1 MKTADALVCRQSFK
15 NGEPSRARTCDP
27 LIKSQLLYQLSY
39 RPSCDARKII
49 RAVGGVSSKH
59 TWLTRRCAF
68 TIRKELVDGVDEP
81 FDVGLGYECGGAGGE
96 RFAAVN
102 LVGVAGVKDARHSR
116 RNFH

>member
-49 RAVGGVSSKH
+49 RAVVGVSSKP
-59 TWLTRRCAF
+59 TGLSCRCAF
-68 TIRKELVDGVDEP
+68 TIRKKLVDGVDET
-81 FDVGLGYECGGAGGE
+81 FDIGLGDECRGARGQ
-96 RFAAVN
+96 RFAAV
-102 LVGVAGVKDARHSR
+102 
-116 RNFH
+116 